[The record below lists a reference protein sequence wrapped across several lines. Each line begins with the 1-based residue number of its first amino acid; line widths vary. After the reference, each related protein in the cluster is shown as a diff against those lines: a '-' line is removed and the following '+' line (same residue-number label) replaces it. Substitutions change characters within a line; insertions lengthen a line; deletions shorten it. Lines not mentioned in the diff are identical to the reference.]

1 MVEFLRRFLFLSLL
15 CAWPTAFAQ
24 DAELDNL
31 DYEKEIAAIE
41 KELMEEISV
50 WGFSTNLRL
59 GGGYKENVTL
69 SAFAEESSPFAA
81 IGFDFMA
88 IRIPLAED
96 GVEVTVFGALD
107 DRRYLDAE
115 SVDSEQSGLL
125 NVSLEK
131 SLAERW
137 QLKTD
142 FRVIYID
149 EMFDAS
155 LTEDDIGT
163 VQVIGKQVSLEP
175 ALRWDLPANTWIEA
189 GPEVARQYFADPLDD
204 YLEVGGRLSVGVDYG
219 FQSELLLYAETV
231 RRDYDT
237 RSQRDE
243 LGIYIPDTD
252 LHYDRPEHGIEWAHY
267 WDSKR
272 RVRMRTRYSMLENE
286 DSGSGY
292 FDYRRERVSHG
303 WRYRGDSWS
312 VSATVRKATYE
323 YDLQGLFAF
332 GERRQRSDLSWDIAV
347 GYEYNDHLTF
357 QIGYEQEIIN
367 SNVPLNPII
376 PQDEYR
382 YRVYTAGID
391 WEF

>member
-1 MVEFLRRFLFLSLL
+1 MVEFLRRFLFPSLL

-24 DAELDNL
+24 DADLETEDLDR
-31 DYEKEIAAIE
+31 EIAAIE

-50 WGFSTNLRL
+50 WDFTTDLRL

-69 SAFAEESSPFAA
+69 SAFAEESSPFVST
-81 IGFDFMA
+81 GLDFMA

-96 GVEVTVFGALD
+96 GVEVMVFGALD

-115 SVDSEQSGLL
+115 AVHSEQSGLL

-163 VQVIGKQVSLEP
+163 VKVVGKQGSLAP
-175 ALRWDLPANTWIEA
+175 ALRWNLPANTWIEA
-189 GPEVARQYFADPLDD
+189 NLEVSRQYFVDPLDD
-204 YLEVGGRLSVGVDYG
+204 YLEAGGRVSAGVDYG

-243 LGIYIPDTD
+243 IGFYMPDTD
-252 LHYDRPEHGIEWAHY
+252 LGYDRPEHGIEWTHY

-323 YDLQGLFAF
+323 YELQRSADFLDL
-332 GERRQRSDLSWDIAV
+332 RQRTDLSWDITV

-357 QIGYEQEIIN
+357 QLGFEQESIN
-367 SNVPLNPII
+367 SNV

-382 YRVYTAGID
+382 YRIYTAGID

>member
-1 MVEFLRRFLFLSLL
+1 MVEFLPRLL
-15 CAWPTAFAQ
+15 LLVGLCPWATALAQ
-24 DAELDNL
+24 NTDLETEDLD
-31 DYEKEIAAIE
+31 KEIAAIE

-50 WGFSTNLRL
+50 WDYSTDLRI

-81 IGFDFMA
+81 IGFDFIA

-107 DRRYLDAE
+107 ERRYLDAE

-125 NVSLEK
+125 NVSREK
-131 SLAERW
+131 SLSQHW

-142 FRVIYID
+142 IRVIYID
-149 EMFDAS
+149 EIFDAS

-163 VQVIGKQVSLEP
+163 VQVVGKQISLEP
-175 ALRWDLPANTWIEA
+175 ALRRSLPADLWVEA
-189 GPEVARQYFADPLDD
+189 KPEVTRQYFAEPLDD
-204 YLEVGGRLSVGVDYG
+204 YLEIGGRISLGVDYG
-219 FQSELLLYAETV
+219 FQSKLFLYVETL

-243 LGIYIPDTD
+243 IGFYMPDTD
-252 LHYDRPEHGIEWAHY
+252 LHYDRPERGIEWAHY
-267 WDSKR
+267 WDSSR
-272 RVRMRTRYSMLENE
+272 RLRMRTRYSILENE

-292 FDYRRERVSHG
+292 FDYRRERISHS
-303 WRYRGDSWS
+303 WRYRAAPWS

-323 YDLQGLFAF
+323 YDLQRSADLFNL
-332 GERRQRSDLSWDIAV
+332 RQRADLSWDVSV

-357 QIGYEQEIIN
+357 QLGFEQESIK
-367 SNVPLNPII
+367 SNV

-382 YRVYTAGID
+382 YRIYTAGID

>member
-1 MVEFLRRFLFLSLL
+1 MVEFFPRLFFLVGL
-15 CAWPTAFAQ
+15 CPWATAHAQ
-24 DAELDNL
+24 NTNLETENL
-31 DYEKEIAAIE
+31 DKEIAAIE

-50 WGFSTNLRL
+50 WDYSTDLRL
-59 GGGYKENVTL
+59 GVGYKENVTL

-107 DRRYLDAE
+107 ERRYLDAE
-115 SVDSEQSGLL
+115 SVGSEQSGLL

-131 SLAERW
+131 SLSQHW

-142 FRVIYID
+142 IRVIYID
-149 EMFDAS
+149 EIFDGS

-163 VQVIGKQVSLEP
+163 VQVVGKQISLEP
-175 ALRWDLPANTWIEA
+175 ALRRSFPANLWIEA
-189 GPEVARQYFADPLDD
+189 KPEVTRQYFAEPLDD
-204 YLEVGGRLSVGVDYG
+204 YLEIGGRISLGVDYG
-219 FQSELLLYAETV
+219 FQSELFLYVETL
-231 RRDYDT
+231 RRDYNT

-243 LGIYIPDTD
+243 IGIYMPETD
-252 LHYDRPEHGIEWAHY
+252 LSYDRPERGVEWAHY
-267 WDSKR
+267 WDSSR
-272 RVRMRTRYSMLENE
+272 RLRMRTRYSILENE

-292 FDYRRERVSHG
+292 FDYRRERMSHG

-312 VSATVRKATYE
+312 ISATVRKAIYE

-332 GERRQRSDLSWDIAV
+332 GERRHRNDLSWDIAV

-357 QIGYEQEIIN
+357 QIGYEQEMIN

>member
-1 MVEFLRRFLFLSLL
+1 MVEFLPRLL
-15 CAWPTAFAQ
+15 LLVGLCPWATALAQ
-24 DAELDNL
+24 NTDLETEDLD
-31 DYEKEIAAIE
+31 KEIAAIE

-50 WGFSTNLRL
+50 WDYSTDLRI

-81 IGFDFMA
+81 IGFDFIA

-107 DRRYLDAE
+107 ERRYLDAE

-131 SLAERW
+131 SLSQHW

-142 FRVIYID
+142 IRVIYID
-149 EMFDAS
+149 EIFDAS

-163 VQVIGKQVSLEP
+163 VQVVGKQISLEP
-175 ALRWDLPANTWIEA
+175 ALRRSLPADLWVEA
-189 GPEVARQYFADPLDD
+189 KPEVTRQYFAEPLDD
-204 YLEVGGRLSVGVDYG
+204 YLEIGGRISLGVDYG
-219 FQSELLLYAETV
+219 FQSELFLYVETL

-243 LGIYIPDTD
+243 SGFYMPDTD
-252 LHYDRPEHGIEWAHY
+252 LHYDRPERGIERAHY
-267 WDSKR
+267 WDSSR
-272 RVRMRTRYSMLENE
+272 RLRMRTRYSILENE

-292 FDYRRERVSHG
+292 FDYRRERISHS
-303 WRYRGDSWS
+303 WRYRAAPWS

-323 YDLQGLFAF
+323 YDLQRSADFF
-332 GERRQRSDLSWDIAV
+332 NPRQRGDLSWDITA
-347 GYEYNDHLTF
+347 GFEYNDHLTF
-357 QIGYEQEIIN
+357 QLGYEQESIN
-367 SNVPLNPII
+367 SNV

-382 YRVYTAGID
+382 YRIYTAGID

>member
-1 MVEFLRRFLFLSLL
+1 M
-15 CAWPTAFAQ
+15 AFAQ
-24 DAELDNL
+24 DADLETEDLDR
-31 DYEKEIAAIE
+31 EIAAIE

-50 WGFSTNLRL
+50 WDFTTDLRL

-69 SAFAEESSPFAA
+69 SAFAEESSPFVST
-81 IGFDFMA
+81 GLDFMA

-96 GVEVTVFGALD
+96 GVEVMVFGALD

-115 SVDSEQSGLL
+115 IVDSEQSGLL

-163 VQVIGKQVSLEP
+163 VKVVGKQVSLAP
-175 ALRWDLPANTWIEA
+175 VLRWNLPANMWIEA
-189 GPEVARQYFADPLDD
+189 KPEVSRQYFVDPLDD
-204 YLEVGGRLSVGVDYG
+204 YLEAGGRVSAGVDYG

-237 RSQRDE
+237 RRQRDE
-243 LGIYIPDTD
+243 IGFYMPNTNLG
-252 LHYDRPEHGIEWAHY
+252 YDRPEHGIEWTHY

-272 RVRMRTRYSMLENE
+272 RVRMRTRYSMLENK

-323 YDLQGLFAF
+323 YELQRSADFMDL
-332 GERRQRSDLSWDIAV
+332 RQRADLSWDITV

-357 QIGYEQEIIN
+357 QLGYEQESIN
-367 SNVPLNPII
+367 SNV

-382 YRVYTAGID
+382 YCIYTAGID